1 MGTWSQHQPHAAVV
15 PPAQKRCTARGEALL
30 LEPAACAKGSC
41 CPALV
46 SLLQEQTEK
55 QLRIAAVLGLSGF
68 CGDSTATHLHRGRL
82 QGRAVPARVPACS
95 PALGKEEVCDGCVA
109 AFRSE
114 TVPVRR
120 AGTWGSARPRCRVSA
135 WQHGSVGSGGTR
147 EHGCGVGLLLRVR
160 GCNVWDG
167 DARRTR
173 ASLPPRCA
181 RVAEHQ
187 HGLPSSPR
195 RQQQPPSRARQD
207 WDYSSASSTRR
218 HCRTAP
224 GPAERP
230 RPQPLQVLA
239 GCGNRQ
245 VQEVAE
251 SPDPTSLV
259 SQGALQRVCSAHC
272 QRRRPQ
278 KWRSCQQAQGESQL
292 TQVCFSERT

>member
-1 MGTWSQHQPHAAVV
+1 MRW
-15 PPAQKRCTARGEALL
+15 
-30 LEPAACAKGSC
+30 CA
-41 CPALV
+41 
-46 SLLQEQTEK
+46 
-55 QLRIAAVLGLSGF
+55 
-68 CGDSTATHLHRGRL
+68 
-82 QGRAVPARVPACS
+82 
-95 PALGKEEVCDGCVA
+95 A

-135 WQHGSVGSGGTR
+135 WQHSSVGSGGSR
-147 EHGCGVGLLLRVR
+147 EHGCGAGLLLRVR
-160 GCNVWDG
+160 GCNVRDG

-181 RVAEHQ
+181 HVADHQ

-195 RQQQPPSRARQD
+195 RQQQPHSRARQD